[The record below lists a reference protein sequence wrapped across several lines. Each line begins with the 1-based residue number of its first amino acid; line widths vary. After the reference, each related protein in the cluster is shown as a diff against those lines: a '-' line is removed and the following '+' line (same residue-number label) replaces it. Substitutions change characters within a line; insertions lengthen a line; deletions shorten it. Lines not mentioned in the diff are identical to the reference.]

1 MKTLTVMAFAAFA
14 ALQSAAFHV
23 QIGCSYRSSLVD
35 VYLKNTN
42 YVVRDYN
49 AKVVRHPYFWKNVE
63 LGASPEYLSRTE
75 GLSGP
80 RARISF
86 SDSVFIKDKR
96 NGGMGIGTQYF
107 TGPQMQWRDTDN
119 TMNALLESY
128 ALNNGVYTEE
138 QGFYKVALAETV
150 KVGDV
155 PSYDGS
161 SNLTSVVVTMRGDPY
176 SLIMNDTA
184 EDRTVSDVLIPAGH
198 TTSLKF
204 PIYLK
209 TPEIDGVKFYDLDSG
224 VELKTPDY
232 WNGAYALGY
241 TGNIRISTAT
251 LTPTNAPDEKL
262 VYGDMAAENAD
273 RLLYAT
279 NDAPIYSSIVTISTN
294 ITVNTWWDF
303 AGTDWGSC
311 PVAKI
316 NDRDVCSSHS
326 TGHIIPHTVNTKDLR
341 TNIYGYGVVYFTM
354 SMTPQTGF
362 DGGACV
368 MRCWDSSMP
377 RTAEGYADAPV
388 GHKAEVSAGT
398 GVAKFKMTIW
408 LATGRWKVEP
418 AE

>member
-1 MKTLTVMAFAAFA
+1 MRTLTVMAFAAFA

-23 QIGCSYRSSLVD
+23 QIGCSYRSHLVD
-35 VYLKNTN
+35 VFLKNTN
-42 YVVRDYN
+42 NVVRYN
-49 AKVVRHPYFWKNVE
+49 SKPLRHPYFWKNVE
-63 LGASPEYLSRTE
+63 LGATPEYLLRTE

-86 SDSVFIKDKR
+86 SDYVLVKFKNENYYTQCFI
-96 NGGMGIGTQYF
+96 
-107 TGPQMQWRDTDN
+107 GPQMQWRDVDD
-119 TMNALLESY
+119 TMSVLLASDGISGGE
-128 ALNNGVYTEE
+128 YTEE

-150 KVGDV
+150 KVGDL
-155 PSYDGS
+155 PSYDGV
-161 SNLTSVVVTMRGDPY
+161 SNLTSVVLTMRGDPY
-176 SLIMNDTA
+176 SFVMNDTA
-184 EDRTVSDVLIPAGH
+184 EDRTVNGVSIPAGR
-198 TTSLKF
+198 TASLKL

-224 VELKTPDY
+224 VELETPDY
-232 WNGAYALGY
+232 WNGAYAPGY

-251 LTPTNAPDEKL
+251 LTPTSAPDEKL

-279 NDAPIYSSIVTISTN
+279 NDAPIYSSVVAISTN

-303 AGTDWGSC
+303 AATDWGSR

-316 NDRDVCSSHS
+316 NDSDVCVSHT
-326 TGHIIPHTVNTKDLR
+326 TGHIISHTVNTKDLR
-341 TNIYGYGVVYFTM
+341 TNVLGYGVVYFTM

-362 DGGACV
+362 GGGACV

-377 RTAEGYADAPV
+377 NTADGYADTPV

-398 GVAKFKMTIW
+398 DVAKFKMTIW
-408 LATGRWKVEP
+408 PATGKWSVEP
-418 AE
+418 AK